1 MVLRNTV
8 AFSGV
13 KKHRC
18 LFATHASLAAC
29 KALHALPGLDTG
41 RTMGASRRRTGGKS
55 TMPSTHAT
63 NATFH
68 ELDFG
73 SASVVGACGE
83 STVINTHVS
92 LASLQE
98 LNLVC
103 AAFEAT
109 SNRSTMLDTH
119 VWNTSFLDSK

>member
-1 MVLRNTV
+1 
-8 AFSGV
+8 
-13 KKHRC
+13 
-18 LFATHASLAAC
+18 
-29 KALHALPGLDTG
+29 
-41 RTMGASRRRTGGKS
+41 
-55 TMPSTHAT
+55 MPSTHAT
-63 NATFH
+63 IATSH
-68 ELDFG
+68 ELGFG

-103 AAFEAT
+103 AASEAT

-119 VWNTSFLDSK
+119 VWNTSSMGRK